1 MLLGIQRIV
10 LEYLILQQHLVVL
23 VLIPTFLRFHLK
35 KILED
40 EFLMQ
45 LPIGLIEIEQC
56 TLITQDLITKVGD
69 F

>member
-1 MLLGIQRIV
+1 MMLLGIQRIV

-35 KILED
+35 KYWRTN
-40 EFLMQ
+40 FMQ